1 MDDSK
6 RMQAVDKFLDKIGA
20 SGILPDD
27 RPLVVVVDDIRAN
40 VFLIESILSEKF
52 HVLSAP
58 DAAEMWRL
66 LQRKTPA
73 LILLDLMMPQENG
86 FEVLE
91 KMKAD
96 PVFSKI
102 PVIVVTAKDTREDV
116 MKAMKL
122 GAVDFITKP
131 VKDDILLAKVAKA
144 LKA

>member
-6 RMQAVDKFLDKIGA
+6 RMQAIDKFLEKIGA
-20 SGILPDD
+20 QAGSDDD
-27 RPLVVVVDDIRAN
+27 RPLVIVVDDIHAN
-40 VFLIESILSEKF
+40 IFLIESILSDKF
-52 HVLSAP
+52 RVMPAP
-58 DAAEMWRL
+58 DAAELWKI
-66 LQRKTPA
+66 LQKKTPA

-91 KMKAD
+91 KMKSD
-96 PVFSKI
+96 PVMKQI

-116 MKAMKL
+116 LKAMKL

-144 LKA
+144 LKI